1 MTAWTQRMVLAGLV
15 LILLGFVF
23 ALVHSLSYGHQ
34 ARLVAHDAYRPV
46 FEEIAATGDETSW
59 QETEAEITAVSVA
72 QRRAA
77 DTHGHAVNMG
87 ILVILIG
94 LLTPL
99 FERARSGDGGAPRGA
114 GIAFALFAGL
124 YPVGLF
130 LQYLRLTTAGE
141 IVAAIGAV
149 GAIACLAWLFLKL
162 RKAVDG
168 LDTP

>member
-1 MTAWTQRMVLAGLV
+1 MNALTQRTVLAGLV
-15 LILLGFVF
+15 LILLGFLF
-23 ALVHSLSYGHQ
+23 ALAHSLAYGHQ
-34 ARLVAHDAYRPV
+34 ARLAAHDAYRPV
-46 FEEIAATGDETSW
+46 FEEIAASGN
-59 QETEAEITAVSVA
+59 EADWRKTQAAITAISVA
-72 QRRAA
+72 HRRAA

-99 FERARSGDGGAPRGA
+99 FERARSDDVGTPRGA
-114 GIAFALFAGL
+114 GIAFVLFAGL

-141 IVAAIGAV
+141 AVAAVGAV

-162 RKAVDG
+162 VNAVDRLG
-168 LDTP
+168 AD